1 MSGGIFKLIC
11 YFVSLI
17 EMLLM
22 NKFCT
27 LFIVF
32 ISFFGNAQQTHLVDF
47 ISVKAEVIPNASEEN
62 VKGTVSYQFK
72 ILQKT
77 DSMYLDAVNM
87 DVSNVKP
94 NKVSISSEGNKIWL
108 TGNFRKDK
116 TYDVSFSYTA
126 TPKQTLY
133 FTGNQI
139 WTQGQGKYTSHWL
152 PSIDDMNDKLEFDL
166 TIAAS
171 KNKAVIA
178 NGKLLE
184 KKQKDSLDY
193 WHFDM
198 QQPMASYLAAF
209 AIGDFDKKTI
219 NSQSGIPIEL
229 YYKPEDADK
238 VEPTYRYTQQIF
250 DFLESEI
257 GVPYP
262 WQNYKQVPVRDF
274 LYAGMENT
282 TATIFS
288 EAFVVDSTG
297 FADRNYVNVNA
308 HELAHQ
314 WFGNLITETSGTH
327 HWLQEG
333 FATYFAQLAERKVFG
348 DDYYYWKLYNSAEQL
363 KELSDSGKGEKLL
376 NPKAGSLTFYEKG
389 AWALTLLRQKI
400 GDEPFKTAIKN
411 YLETYQFKNVSTDDF
426 LAEVNKVTEI
436 DISGWEADWLQQS
449 AFKAE
454 QALDYLSQS
463 TFMKSYFEISA
474 LRNNPFAEKKN
485 ELSFALTAPNDFI
498 GQEAVYQL
506 SGEPIAQTLPLYK
519 KALKSGN
526 IYVRQAVAN
535 TLSPIPQEL
544 QTEYESL
551 LTDKSYVTQ
560 EAALYNLWLNFPK
573 KKADYLNEMKGVEGF
588 QNKNLRQLWLVLALV
603 TEGYEADKKQ
613 QYASEL
619 INYSSK
625 EFSFEVREKAFEFIN
640 ELKMYTSEALNN
652 LVNASTHHNWRFKK
666 YARNL
671 LDEVLE
677 NSVYKKQLEGLLNQ
691 LPKKEKEFLQAK
703 LSE

>member
-1 MSGGIFKLIC
+1 MYKVLSVLF
-11 YFVSLI
+11 
-17 EMLLM
+17 
-22 NKFCT
+22 
-27 LFIVF
+27 LFIC
-32 ISFFGNAQQTHLVDF
+32 FFGNAQQTHLVDF
-47 ISVKAEVIPNASEEN
+47 LSVKAEVIPNAIEESI
-62 VKGTVSYQFK
+62 KGTVSYQFK

-77 DSMYLDAVNM
+77 DSVYLDAIDMKVFDVVSKQI
-87 DVSNVKP
+87 DVS
-94 NKVSISSEGNKIWL
+94 SSEKKVWL

-116 TYDVSFSYTA
+116 TYDVTFSYTA

-178 NGKLLE
+178 NGKFL
-184 KKQKDSLDY
+184 KQNQKDSLAY

-198 QQPMASYLAAF
+198 KQPMASYLAAF
-209 AIGDFDKKTI
+209 AIGDFDKKSI

-229 YYKPEDADK
+229 YYKPEDANK
-238 VEPTYRYTQQIF
+238 VEPTYRYTKQIF
-250 DFLESEI
+250 DFLETEI

-288 EAFVVDSTG
+288 EAFVVDSIG

-314 WFGNLITETSGTH
+314 WFGDLVTETNGTH

-333 FATYFAQLAERKVFG
+333 FATYFAQLAEREVFG
-348 DDYYYWKLYNSAEQL
+348 NDYYYWKLYNAAEQL
-363 KELSDSGKGEKLL
+363 KELSDSGKGERLL
-376 NPKAGSLTFYEKG
+376 NPQASSLTFYEKG
-389 AWALTLLRQKI
+389 AWALTILREKI
-400 GDEPFKTAIKN
+400 GDQAFKTAIKN
-411 YLETYQFKNVSTDDF
+411 YLNTYQFKNVSTDDF
-426 LAEVNKVTEI
+426 LSEVKKVTDV
-436 DISGWEADWLQQS
+436 DISSWEEDWLQQS

-454 QALDYLSQS
+454 QALNYLSQS
-463 TFMKSYFEISA
+463 SFMKSYFEISA
-474 LRNNPFAEKKN
+474 LRNTAFVEKKDQ
-485 ELSFALTAPNDFI
+485 LSFALTSPNDFV

-506 SGEPIAQTLPLYK
+506 FDEPILQTLPLYK
-519 KALKSGN
+519 KAFKSEN
-526 IYVRQAVAN
+526 LYVRQAIAN
-535 TLSPIPQEL
+535 TLTTIPNEL
-544 QTEYESL
+544 QKEYESL
-551 LTDKSYVTQ
+551 LNDASYVTK
-560 EAALYNLWLNFPK
+560 EAALYSLWLNFPEK
-573 KKADYLNEMKGVEGF
+573 RNEYLDKMKGVVGF
-588 QNKNLRQLWLVLALV
+588 QNKNVRQLWLVLALV

-613 QYASEL
+613 HFASEL

-625 EFSFEVREKAFEFIN
+625 EFSFEIREKAFEFIN
-640 ELKMYTSEALNN
+640 ELNMYTSEALKN
-652 LVNASTHHNWRFKK
+652 LVNASMHHNWRFKK
-666 YARNL
+666 YARKL
-671 LDEVLE
+671 LDEVLK
-677 NSVYKKQLEGLLNQ
+677 NSAYKKKLEGVLFQ
-691 LPKKEKEFLQAK
+691 LPKKEKDFLQAK

>member
-1 MSGGIFKLIC
+1 MIKRITFIA
-11 YFVSLI
+11 
-17 EMLLM
+17 LL
-22 NKFCT
+22 
-27 LFIVF
+27 
-32 ISFFGNAQQTHLVDF
+32 ISFFGNAQQTDLVDF
-47 ISVKAEVIPNASEEN
+47 VSVKAEVIPNASEEN

-72 ILQKT
+72 ILQKR
-77 DSMYLDAVNM
+77 DSVYLDAIEM
-87 DVSNVKP
+87 EIFDVKSKRLQVSTSEK
-94 NKVSISSEGNKIWL
+94 KVWL

-116 TYDVSFSYTA
+116 TYDVTFSYTA
-126 TPKQTLY
+126 NPKQTLY

-171 KNKAVIA
+171 KNKTVIA

-184 KKQKDSLDY
+184 KKQKDSLEY

-198 QQPMASYLAAF
+198 QQPMASYLVAF

-219 NSQSGIPIEL
+219 SSQSGVPIEL
-229 YYKPEDADK
+229 YYKPEDVEK
-238 VEPTYRYTQQIF
+238 VEPTYRYTQEIF

-376 NPKAGSLTFYEKG
+376 NPKASSLTFYEKG

-426 LAEVNKVTEI
+426 LVEVNKVTEI

-463 TFMKSYFEISA
+463 SFMKSYFEISA
-474 LRNNPFAEKKN
+474 LRNNPFSEKKN
-485 ELSFALTAPNDFI
+485 ELFFTLTAPNDFI

-506 SGEPIAQTLPLYK
+506 SGEPIVQTLPLYK
-519 KALKSGN
+519 KALKSDN
-526 IYVRQAVAN
+526 LYVRQAVAS
-535 TLSPIPQEL
+535 TLGTIPKEL
-544 QTEYESL
+544 QAEYESL
-551 LTDKSYVTQ
+551 LKDESYVTQ
-560 EAALYNLWLNFPK
+560 EAALYNLWLNFSK
-573 KKADYLNEMKGVEGF
+573 KKADYLNKMKGVVGF
-588 QNKNLRQLWLVLALV
+588 QNKNVRQLWLVLAMV
-603 TEGYEADKKQ
+603 TEGYEAENKQ
-613 QYASEL
+613 QFVSEL
-619 INYSSK
+619 IGYTSNQY
-625 EFSFEVREKAFEFIN
+625 SFEVRQKALEYCN
-640 ELKMYTSEALNN
+640 ELQIYTDEVLKN
-652 LVNASTHHNWRFKK
+652 LVNASLHPNWRFKK
-666 YARNL
+666 FARSI
-671 LDEVLE
+671 LDALLE
-677 NSVYKKQLEGLLNQ
+677 NSEYKEQFKMF
-691 LPKKEKEFLQAK
+691 LPEVSEKEKEFLQAK

>member
-1 MSGGIFKLIC
+1 
-11 YFVSLI
+11 
-17 EMLLM
+17 MLRM

-27 LFIVF
+27 LVIIL

-47 ISVKAEVIPNASEEN
+47 VSVKAEVVPNASEES

-77 DSMYLDAVNM
+77 DSVYLDAVNM
-87 DVSNVKP
+87 NVSNVKS

-116 TYDVSFSYTA
+116 TYDVTFSYTA
-126 TPKQTLY
+126 IPEQTLY

-166 TIAAS
+166 TIAVS

-184 KKQKDSLDY
+184 KKQKDSLAY

-219 NSQSGIPIEL
+219 SSQSGIPIEL

-288 EAFVVDSTG
+288 EAFVVDSIG

-333 FATYFAQLAERKVFG
+333 FATYFAQLAERQVFG

-376 NPKAGSLTFYEKG
+376 NPKASSLTFYEKG

-426 LAEVNKVTEI
+426 LAKVQQVTDV
-436 DISGWEADWLQQS
+436 DISAWEKDWLQQS

-454 QALDYLSQS
+454 QALGYLSQS
-463 TFMKSYFEISA
+463 SFIKSYFEISA
-474 LRNNPFAEKKN
+474 LRNTPFTEKKN
-485 ELSFALTAPNDFI
+485 ELSIALTFPNDFI

-519 KALKSGN
+519 KALKSDN
-526 IYVRQAVAN
+526 LYVRQAVAN
-535 TLSPIPQEL
+535 TLSPIPQGL

-640 ELKMYTSEALNN
+640 ELKMYTSEALKN

-671 LDEVLE
+671 LDEVME
-677 NSVYKKQLEGLLNQ
+677 NSVYKKQLEGLLSQ
-691 LPKKEKEFLQAK
+691 LPKKEQQFLQAK

>member
-1 MSGGIFKLIC
+1 
-11 YFVSLI
+11 
-17 EMLLM
+17 M
-22 NKFCT
+22 NKFCAYI
-27 LFIVF
+27 LVL

-47 ISVKAEVIPNASEEN
+47 VSVKAVVIPNASEES

-77 DSMYLDAVNM
+77 DSVYLDAVNM
-87 DVSNVKP
+87 NVSNVKS

-209 AIGDFDKKTI
+209 AIGDFNKKTI

-229 YYKPEDADK
+229 YYQPEDADK

-257 GVPYP
+257 SVPYP

-288 EAFVVDSTG
+288 EAFVVDSIG

-376 NPKAGSLTFYEKG
+376 NPKASSLTFYEKG

-411 YLETYQFKNVSTDDF
+411 YLEAYQFKNVSTDNF
-426 LAEVNKVTEI
+426 LAEVKKVTDV
-436 DISGWEADWLQQS
+436 DISQWEADWLQQS

-474 LRNNPFAEKKN
+474 LRNNPFSEKKN
-485 ELSFALTAPNDFI
+485 KLSFALTAPNDFI

-519 KALKSGN
+519 KALKSDN
-526 IYVRQAVAN
+526 LYIRQAVAN

-551 LTDKSYVTQ
+551 LLDESYVTQ
-560 EAALYNLWLNFPK
+560 EASLYNLWLNFPK

-603 TEGYEADKKQ
+603 TEGYETNKKQ

-619 INYSSK
+619 INYSSNQY
-625 EFSFEVREKAFEFIN
+625 SFEVREKAFEFIN

>member
-1 MSGGIFKLIC
+1 MYKVLSVLF
-11 YFVSLI
+11 
-17 EMLLM
+17 
-22 NKFCT
+22 
-27 LFIVF
+27 LFIC
-32 ISFFGNAQQTHLVDF
+32 FFGNAQQTHLVDF
-47 ISVKAEVIPNASEEN
+47 LSVKAEVIPKAIEESIN
-62 VKGTVSYQFK
+62 GTVSYQFK

-77 DSMYLDAVNM
+77 DSVYLDAIDMKVFDVVSKQI
-87 DVSNVKP
+87 DVS
-94 NKVSISSEGNKIWL
+94 SSEKKVWL

-116 TYDVSFSYTA
+116 IYDVTFSYTA

-178 NGKLLE
+178 NGKFL
-184 KKQKDSLDY
+184 KQNQKDSLAY

-198 QQPMASYLAAF
+198 KQPMASYLAAF
-209 AIGDFDKKTI
+209 AIGDFDKKSI

-229 YYKPEDADK
+229 YYKPEDANK
-238 VEPTYRYTQQIF
+238 VEPTYRYTKQIF
-250 DFLESEI
+250 DFLETEI

-288 EAFVVDSTG
+288 EAFVVDSIG

-314 WFGNLITETSGTH
+314 WFGDLITETNGTH

-333 FATYFAQLAERKVFG
+333 FATYFAQLAEREVFG
-348 DDYYYWKLYNSAEQL
+348 NDYYYWKLYNAAEQL
-363 KELSDSGKGEKLL
+363 KELSDSGKGERLL
-376 NPKAGSLTFYEKG
+376 NPQASSLTFYEKG
-389 AWALTLLRQKI
+389 AWALTILREKI
-400 GDEPFKTAIKN
+400 GDQAFKTAIKN
-411 YLETYQFKNVSTDDF
+411 YLNTYQFKNVSTDDF
-426 LAEVNKVTEI
+426 LSEVKKVTDV
-436 DISGWEADWLQQS
+436 DISSWEEDWLQQS

-454 QALDYLSQS
+454 QALNYLSQS
-463 TFMKSYFEISA
+463 SFMKSYFEISA
-474 LRNNPFAEKKN
+474 LRNTAFVEKKDQ
-485 ELSFALTAPNDFI
+485 LSFALTSPNDFV

-506 SGEPIAQTLPLYK
+506 FDEPILQTLPLYK
-519 KALKSGN
+519 KAFKSEN
-526 IYVRQAVAN
+526 LYVRQAIAN
-535 TLSPIPQEL
+535 TLTTIPNEL
-544 QTEYESL
+544 QKEYESL
-551 LTDKSYVTQ
+551 LNDASYVTK
-560 EAALYNLWLNFPK
+560 EAALYNLWINFPEK
-573 KKADYLNEMKGVEGF
+573 RNEYLDKMKGVVGF
-588 QNKNLRQLWLVLALV
+588 QNKNVRQLWLVLALV

-625 EFSFEVREKAFEFIN
+625 EFSFEVREKSFEFIN
-640 ELKMYTSEALNN
+640 ELKMYTSEALKN
-652 LVNASTHHNWRFKK
+652 LVNASMHHNWRFKK
-666 YARNL
+666 YARKL
-671 LDEVLE
+671 LDEVLK
-677 NSVYKKQLEGLLNQ
+677 NSVYNKQLEGVLFQ
-691 LPKKEKEFLQAK
+691 LPKKEKGFLQAK

>member
-1 MSGGIFKLIC
+1 MIKRITFIA
-11 YFVSLI
+11 
-17 EMLLM
+17 LL
-22 NKFCT
+22 
-27 LFIVF
+27 
-32 ISFFGNAQQTHLVDF
+32 ISFFGNAQQTDLVDF
-47 ISVKAEVIPNASEEN
+47 VSVTAEIIPNASEEN

-77 DSMYLDAVNM
+77 DSVYLDAIDMEVF
-87 DVSNVKP
+87 DVKSKRLQVSTSEK
-94 NKVSISSEGNKIWL
+94 KVWL

-116 TYDVSFSYTA
+116 TYDVTFSYTA

-139 WTQGQGKYTSHWL
+139 WTQGQGKYTSNWL
-152 PSIDDMNDKLEFDL
+152 PSIDDMNDKLEFNL

-184 KKQKDSLDY
+184 KKQKDSLEY

-198 QQPMASYLAAF
+198 QHPMASYLVAF

-219 NSQSGIPIEL
+219 SSQSGVPIEL

-376 NPKAGSLTFYEKG
+376 NPKASSLTFYEKG

-463 TFMKSYFEISA
+463 SFMKSYFEISA
-474 LRNNPFAEKKN
+474 LRNNPFSEKKN
-485 ELSFALTAPNDFI
+485 ELSFTLTAPNDFI

-506 SGEPIAQTLPLYK
+506 SGEPIVQTLPLYK
-519 KALKSGN
+519 KALKSDN
-526 IYVRQAVAN
+526 LYVRQAVAS
-535 TLSPIPQEL
+535 TLGTIPKEL
-544 QTEYESL
+544 QAEYESL
-551 LTDKSYVTQ
+551 LKDESYVTQ

-573 KKADYLNEMKGVEGF
+573 KKADYLNKMKGVVGF
-588 QNKNLRQLWLVLALV
+588 QNKNVRQLWLVLAMV
-603 TEGYEADKKQ
+603 TEGYEAENKQ
-613 QYASEL
+613 QFVSEL
-619 INYSSK
+619 IGYTSNQY
-625 EFSFEVREKAFEFIN
+625 SFEVRQKALEYCN
-640 ELKMYTSEALNN
+640 ELQIYTDEVLKN
-652 LVNASTHHNWRFKK
+652 LVNASVHPNWRFKK
-666 YARNL
+666 FARSI
-671 LDEVLE
+671 LDALLE
-677 NSVYKKQLEGLLNQ
+677 NSEYKEQFKMF
-691 LPKKEKEFLQAK
+691 LPEVSEKEKEFLQAK